1 MSKEIIPAEAF
12 ARADKSIAGT
22 PGMADTVARSRQWE
36 TYCAEHN
43 WSKDEKPDDDPK
55 LAELYEAYREHSLS
69 RLLLSLPEMQ
79 WGQYSRDN
87 ELEMTA
93 PPLNHPEELL
103 NYIEWVI
110 SQQKIAYEWLEKGDT
125 HSFVEQMSQ
134 LPILED
140 VLRRG
145 AKGLRGK
152 ANKSASHIGYT
163 SAPDLKIFASKMRP
177 YQSDPANER
186 REHVSRIFPSWL
198 VRNRKT
204 GKFYTPSLRTIA
216 NKLTQA
222 RNAGLLPGVRLKKKK
237 GAPK

>member
-1 MSKEIIPAEAF
+1 MSKEIIPAEAL
-12 ARADKSIAGT
+12 ARADKNIAGT
-22 PGMADTVARSRQWE
+22 PGMADTVARSWQWE

-43 WSKDEKPDDDPK
+43 WSKHEKPNDDDPK
-55 LAELYEAYREHSLS
+55 LVKLYEAYREHSLS
-69 RLLLSLPEMQ
+69 RLLLSLPELQ

-93 PPLNHPEELL
+93 PPLDHPEELL

-110 SQQKIAYEWLEKGDT
+110 SQQRMAYDWLKKGDT

-163 SAPDLKIFASKMRP
+163 SAPDLKMFASKMRR

-198 VRNRKT
+198 VEIERQANFIPRAYEQLPTSSLKHV
-204 GKFYTPSLRTIA
+204 TPGYC
-216 NKLTQA
+216 QA
-222 RNAGLLPGVRLKKKK
+222 FD
-237 GAPK
+237 